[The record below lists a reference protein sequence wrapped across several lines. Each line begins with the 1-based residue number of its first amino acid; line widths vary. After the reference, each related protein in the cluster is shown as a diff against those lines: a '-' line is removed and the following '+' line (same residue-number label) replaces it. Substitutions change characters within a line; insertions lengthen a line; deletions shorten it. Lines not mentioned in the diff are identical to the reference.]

1 MKTIWINAGEL
12 SGDMQAA
19 ALLTALRE
27 REPEL
32 AAIGMG
38 GPNLARAGQKNLFR
52 VESLSVMG
60 IMEVLTAL
68 PRALHMLS
76 RIKKEMAR
84 LRPDA
89 VVLVDAP
96 EFNFRVAKI
105 AHGLGIPVYYFIP
118 PKIWA
123 WRTGRVR
130 FLQRYVKRLFCILP
144 FEPAFYAKYGV
155 QVDYIGNP
163 LVDMVNWP
171 ELKKI
176 EPIKGRIGLMPGSRR
191 KEVEALLPEFGKAAR
206 ILLQQGRDVTFHCLR
221 APNMPEEK
229 LRALWPSDVPVVFDA
244 PEDRYTAMRR
254 CECMLA
260 ASGTATLETAL
271 AGVPTVVSYRVAP
284 FSALVG
290 RLLIKVKWVSLTN
303 LIMQKELFPELL
315 QERATGGMMASQL
328 AAWLDIPPQIE
339 AVRAERD
346 QSGGEAVRI
355 GIEHHLLPFRLR
367 IHRLQLRFS
376 HHLQQHMHGVARVAP
391 LAVRQ
396 YVHIYHLAAIL
407 RADEAGTASRGRF
420 VRRSLANRDAA
431 VLLAR
436 LIPTSQLSLRPC
448 AKGRSPTKQVRSV
461 AEEASACSAAR
472 KPVSL
477 LKIYHFSRN

>member
-1 MKTIWINAGEL
+1 MKLWISAGEL
-12 SGDMQAA
+12 SGDIQAA
-19 ALLTALRE
+19 ELLHALRLE
-27 REPEL
+27 CDGRNLPLE
-32 AAIGMG
+32 AVGMG
-38 GPNLARAGQKNLFR
+38 GDRLEQAGQRNILSI
-52 VESLSVMG
+52 EELSVMG
-60 IMEVLTAL
+60 VVEVLGIL
-68 PRALHMLS
+68 PRIPGILR
-76 RIKKEMAR
+76 RIRWAMEQEK
-84 LRPDA
+84 PDA
-89 VVLVDAP
+89 VLLVDAP

-144 FEPAFYAKYGV
+144 FEPAFYAKHGV

-229 LRALWPSDVPVVFDA
+229 LRALWPSDVPVAFDA

-254 CECMLA
+254 CGCMLA

-315 QERATGGMMASQL
+315 QERATGEMMASQL

-339 AVRAERD
+339 AVRAELAELRRRC
-346 QSGGEAVRI
+346 GEP
-355 GIEHHLLPFRLR
+355 G
-367 IHRLQLRFS
+367 
-376 HHLQQHMHGVARVAP
+376 
-391 LAVRQ
+391 
-396 YVHIYHLAAIL
+396 
-407 RADEAGTASRGRF
+407 
-420 VRRSLANRDAA
+420 
-431 VLLAR
+431 
-436 LIPTSQLSLRPC
+436 
-448 AKGRSPTKQVRSV
+448 
-461 AEEASACSAAR
+461 SAAR
-472 KPVSL
+472 AAEKL
-477 LKIYHFSRN
+477 LEALKEN

>member
-68 PRALHMLS
+68 PRAFHMLS

-144 FEPAFYAKYGV
+144 FEPAFYAKHGV

-171 ELKKI
+171 ELEKI

-229 LRALWPSDVPVVFDA
+229 LRALWPSDVPVAFDA

-254 CECMLA
+254 CGCMLA

-315 QERATGGMMASQL
+315 QERATGEMMASQL

-339 AVRAERD
+339 AVRAELAELRHRC
-346 QSGGEAVRI
+346 GEP
-355 GIEHHLLPFRLR
+355 G
-367 IHRLQLRFS
+367 
-376 HHLQQHMHGVARVAP
+376 
-391 LAVRQ
+391 
-396 YVHIYHLAAIL
+396 
-407 RADEAGTASRGRF
+407 
-420 VRRSLANRDAA
+420 
-431 VLLAR
+431 
-436 LIPTSQLSLRPC
+436 
-448 AKGRSPTKQVRSV
+448 
-461 AEEASACSAAR
+461 SAAR
-472 KPVSL
+472 AAEKL
-477 LKIYHFSRN
+477 LEALKEN